1 MNPYCRSN
9 YHILMKKKEVNKFR
23 CIILL
28 TLFIGFFS
36 SNLFFRHSHIVDGI
50 IIVHS
55 HPFKA
60 DSNGTPLHSHN
71 NNSYILIHILND
83 FVVLPSLPAALAPLY
98 ILFFRKAET
107 SEYRSIHPEK
117 TYLLFKKRGPPSQLL
132 CTAA

>member
-71 NNSYILIHILND
+71 NNSYILIHILNY
-83 FVVLPSLPAALAPLY
+83 FIVLPAVLAAMTLLY
-98 ILFFRKAET
+98 IVFIRK
-107 SEYRSIHPEK
+107 SEPTGYSSIHTGNK
-117 TYLLFKKRGPPSQLL
+117 YLLLKKRGPPSQMLFP
-132 CTAA
+132 AA